1 MKTTLRRTVKYS
13 QMRILIVDDD
23 NDDFILLEELL
34 FEAIG
39 KAKEVLWAQSYDHA
53 LELIEQ
59 SDFDF
64 YFLDNRLGAK
74 LGLDLIVEIKQ
85 RFSIAPPIIMLS
97 GVDDHQTDITAME
110 QGADDYLIKSQL
122 TAPLLERTLR
132 YTLRDKSLEYRLGK
146 LAHFDSLTGLYNRSI
161 FDELLRTAL
170 DQSLRGKQQFA
181 LVTLDLDKF
190 KFINDNYG
198 HPAGDQIL
206 IKVATRLKNI
216 VRTSDNV
223 ARLGGDEFSLILRD
237 VKNEGGFLKLIENL
251 IGIFEQP
258 FQIDSKPISVTTSM
272 GIAIFPND
280 SHTVEDLVSYSDMA
294 MYQAKNNGRN
304 TFSFYNQDLHKK
316 TQQKR
321 QLEVALQ
328 TALIENKFELYYQ
341 AITLLKDGSL
351 SSFEALLRWPDG
363 RGGFHNTEQFIAVA
377 EESYLILDIGN
388 WVFKQACHQ
397 LKLWHQ
403 QGFKNR
409 KVSINVSA
417 HQFHSN
423 HFVSMVTDFIN
434 EHPEIAPSLIFEL
447 TERKPLEI
455 SDENINKLQQLAD
468 LGICFSVDDFGIG
481 HSSISYLRAFPLT
494 TIKIDRSIISQILSS
509 KEDLALCN
517 AIIALGKALSLSVIA
532 EGVETKKISLKLQE
546 LGCPRAQ
553 GYLYSCPLPVS
564 DLETWLVEY
573 QSNRH
578 INVAS

>member
-1 MKTTLRRTVKYS
+1 MKTSLRRTVKYS

-23 NDDFILLEELL
+23 DDDFILLEDLL

-39 KAKEVLWAQSYDHA
+39 KANEILWAQSYDHA
-53 LELIEQ
+53 LELIEH

-74 LGLDLIVEIKQ
+74 LGLDLIAEIKQ
-85 RFSIAPPIIMLS
+85 RFNIAPPIIMLS

-110 QGADDYLIKSQL
+110 LGADDYLIKSQL
-122 TAPLLERTLR
+122 TAPLLERTIR

-170 DQSLRGKQQFA
+170 DQSQREKQQFA

-206 IKVATRLKNI
+206 IKVATRLKNN
-216 VRTSDNV
+216 VRSSDNV

-304 TFSFYNQDLHKK
+304 TFSFYNQELHKK
-316 TQQKR
+316 TQHKR

-328 TALIENKFELYYQ
+328 TALIENKFELHYQ
-341 AITLLKDGSL
+341 AITLLNDGSL

-363 RGGFHNTEQFIAVA
+363 RGGFHNTEQFITVA
-377 EESYLILDIGN
+377 EESSLILDIGN
-388 WVFKQACHQ
+388 WVFKQACCQ
-397 LKLWHQ
+397 LTLWYQ

-409 KVSINVSA
+409 KISINVSA

-423 HFVSMVTDFIN
+423 HFVSMVTDFIT
-434 EHPEIAPSLIFEL
+434 EHPEIAPLLIFEL

-481 HSSISYLRAFPLT
+481 HSSISYLRAFPLS

-517 AIIALGKALSLSVIA
+517 AIISLGKALSLSVIA
-532 EGVETKKISLKLQE
+532 EGVETKEISSKLQE

-553 GYLYSCPLPVS
+553 GYLYSYPLSLS
-564 DLETWLVEY
+564 DLESWLVKYE
-573 QSNRH
+573 SNRH